1 MYRKRE
7 NTGFPTLITIFSAP
21 NYLDQYGNKA
31 AVLKYEN
38 DVMNIRQFKNSPHPF
53 WMSNFQDVFNWSVP
67 FVGKNKKSTFH
78 TSTLIPNMPCQ
89 CHQFIHYPF
98 VSYILITCKIF
109 LMPKLAYFVEI
120 CIYFY
125 LLLVRTVL
133 KFHIQTKE
141 NYRKQYFLKNKP
153 KKAEKIS

>member
-1 MYRKRE
+1 MNFFPAHEVQEAGFSMYRKRE

-38 DVMNIRQFKNSPHPF
+38 DVMNIRQFKSSPHPF

-67 FVGKNKKSTFH
+67 FVGKNKKSTLH
-78 TSTLIPNMPCQ
+78 TCTLLP
-89 CHQFIHYPF
+89 CHQFIHYAL
-98 VSYILITCKIF
+98 VSCILIASKIF

-120 CIYFY
+120 CIYWWKSAFWTY
-125 LLLVRTVL
+125 SVGIGGVTCLL
-133 KFHIQTKE
+133 
-141 NYRKQYFLKNKP
+141 
-153 KKAEKIS
+153 